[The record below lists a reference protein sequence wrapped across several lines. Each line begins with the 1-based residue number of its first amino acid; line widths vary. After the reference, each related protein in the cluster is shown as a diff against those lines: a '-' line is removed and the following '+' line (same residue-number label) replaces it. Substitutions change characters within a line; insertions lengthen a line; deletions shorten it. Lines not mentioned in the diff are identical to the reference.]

1 MLQGNSGTSKIRV
14 LLSGTPH
21 PNSGADVVV
30 NETRRRSSLRITPTT
45 VERVVAWMH
54 KVYYTLV
61 DCNPVTPLLRFVLD
75 SLYNLFLHCCAAVST
90 DTSRR
95 AVRLRW
101 QNFLFSCRLFHYFFT
116 FLTVFNCKNVG
127 MYLTQYSS

>member
-75 SLYNLFLHCCAAVST
+75 SLYNLFLHRCAAVST
-90 DTSRR
+90 DASRGPS
-95 AVRLRW
+95 AVAELLV
-101 QNFLFSCRLFHYFFT
+101 FLVCFSIIFY
-116 FLTVFNCKNVG
+116 VFNG
-127 MYLTQYSS
+127 F